1 MTELP
6 LVEELS
12 PVPDVS
18 AALRTFQHWPNM
30 LLLDSSR
37 TGIATGRYSFLA
49 ADPFHVDV
57 LQQAEFAGHDNDTS
71 VAPNSRDP
79 LLKIQ
84 RQLQEFHAEQVPGIP
99 PFQGGAAGML
109 SYDLN
114 RAWERLPAPGCD
126 EFRLP
131 ALAVGIY
138 DWVLAWDHE
147 RQRAWIISQGFPETD
162 AARRIDRAAL
172 RLCQVRESLAHKT
185 PKSPASGLPL
195 RGAAHEA
202 RNSGAQSINDS
213 KILQIEKLTRVRSAP
228 GLSGLLSNFSRDEY
242 LRTVER
248 AIEYIYAGDIF
259 QVNLSQ
265 RLLYEQTGSALDLY
279 LRLRERNPAPF
290 AGYFAHDDWVVA
302 SASPERFVRVA
313 DGEVETRP
321 IKGTRSRRAAPEADL
336 FTRDELRE
344 SEKDQAENVMIVDL
358 LRNDLS
364 RVCSPCSIRVP
375 DLCRVETYE
384 TVQHLVSEVRGSLN
398 VGQTPWDLFRAVFPG
413 GSVTGAPK
421 VRSMEIIAE
430 LEPTARG
437 PYCGSLFYVGFN
449 GQADSNILIRTF
461 TVRNGWIQCPVGGG
475 IVAQSDP
482 AAEYEETLVKA
493 EGMLRALK

>member
-1 MTELP
+1 
-6 LVEELS
+6 
-12 PVPDVS
+12 
-18 AALRTFQHWPNM
+18 
-30 LLLDSSR
+30 
-37 TGIATGRYSFLA
+37 
-49 ADPFHVDV
+49 
-57 LQQAEFAGHDNDTS
+57 LQAFPASQVAG
-71 VAPNSRDP
+71 
-79 LLKIQ
+79 L
-84 RQLQEFHAEQVPGIP
+84 P

-114 RAWERLPAPGCD
+114 RAWERLLPPRSD

-147 RQRAWIISQGFPETD
+147 QQRAWIISQGFPELD
-162 AARRIDRAAL
+162 AALRVDRAATRL
-172 RLCQVRESLAHKT
+172 RDVRDALERKVHRPPES
-185 PKSPASGLPL
+185 SLPL
-195 RGAAHEA
+195 RDN
-202 RNSGAQSINDS
+202 RQDNT
-213 KILQIEKLTRVRSAP
+213 LQIENLTNVRRAP
-228 GLSGLLSNFSRDEY
+228 GLPGLLSNFSRDEY

-248 AIEYIYAGDIF
+248 AIEYIHAGDIF

-265 RLLYEQTGSALDLY
+265 RLLYEYAGCPLELY

-321 IKGTRSRRAAPEADL
+321 IKGTRRRRAATPEADL

-364 RVCSPCSIRVP
+364 RVCAPGSIRVP
-375 DLCRVETYE
+375 ELCRVETYE
-384 TVQHLVSEVRGSLN
+384 TVQHLVSEVRGKLN
-398 VGQTPWDLFRAVFPG
+398 TGQTAWELFRAVFPG
-413 GSVTGAPK
+413 GSITGAPK
-421 VRSMEIIAE
+421 VRSMEIITE

-461 TVRNGWIQCPVGGG
+461 TIRNGWIQCPVGGG